1 MRGGAALHGR
11 KGGGAMPR
19 GKRAY
24 RVLLWAVLAALLAL
38 AAFAGWRLW
47 RVYGDAARAAQ
58 LAREMQQTAVSA
70 AGESAAGTDGAE
82 MPAHACPVDFE
93 TLRRDYPAVTAW
105 LTGCGG
111 DIDTPVAQGA
121 DNIYYLDHLP
131 DGTRNML
138 GTAFLDSANS
148 ASFSDDQSFIFGHH
162 MDTGG
167 GVFAPLLRY
176 QKQEY
181 FEKNPTFTLHT
192 PGGCYTAWV
201 FGAFVVQERAYPYV
215 AWVPLCGRDGG
226 ICGAGARAVG
236 YHLAG
241 GTRAG
246 RQGAHIVHLYVE
258 NKRPALCGVREA
270 HPAGVRKSRKAPFRG
285 RERRAAAC
293 AGKQNGR
300 APRPSASLHGA
311 GNTCGGKSAA
321 ACCAAHC

>member
-38 AAFAGWRLW
+38 GGFCRVAAVA
-47 RVYGDAARAAQ
+47 RVRRRGPCG
-58 LAREMQQTAVSA
+58 A
-70 AGESAAGTDGAE
+70 AGAGNAADGRACCPVRARRAPDGAE
-82 MPAHACPVDFE
+82 MPAHACLW
-93 TLRRDYPAVTAW
+93 TLRRCARDYPAVTAW

-215 AWVPLCGRDGG
+215 HEFTSADGMAAFVERVRAQSDIISPVEPAPGDRVLTLCTCTSKTNDLRYVVCAKLIPL
-226 ICGAGARAVG
+226 A
-236 YHLAG
+236 
-241 GTRAG
+241 
-246 RQGAHIVHLYVE
+246 
-258 NKRPALCGVREA
+258 
-270 HPAGVRKSRKAPFRG
+270 
-285 RERRAAAC
+285 
-293 AGKQNGR
+293 
-300 APRPSASLHGA
+300 
-311 GNTCGGKSAA
+311 
-321 ACCAAHC
+321 

>member
-58 LAREMQQTAVSA
+58 LAREMQQTAVPA

-162 MDTGG
+162 MDS
-167 GVFAPLLRY
+167 
-176 QKQEY
+176 
-181 FEKNPTFTLHT
+181 
-192 PGGCYTAWV
+192 
-201 FGAFVVQERAYPYV
+201 
-215 AWVPLCGRDGG
+215 D
-226 ICGAGARAVG
+226 
-236 YHLAG
+236 
-241 GTRAG
+241 
-246 RQGAHIVHLYVE
+246 
-258 NKRPALCGVREA
+258 
-270 HPAGVRKSRKAPFRG
+270 
-285 RERRAAAC
+285 
-293 AGKQNGR
+293 QNQ
-300 APRPSASLHGA
+300 AMSL
-311 GNTCGGKSAA
+311 
-321 ACCAAHC
+321 

>member
-1 MRGGAALHGR
+1 MYNEKLGQYAEMRGGAALHGR

-47 RVYGDAARAAQ
+47 RVYGDAARAVQ

-215 AWVPLCGRDGG
+215 HEFTSADGMAAFVERVRAQSDIISPVKPAPGDRVLTLCTCTSKTNDLRYVVCAKLIPL
-226 ICGAGARAVG
+226 A
-236 YHLAG
+236 
-241 GTRAG
+241 
-246 RQGAHIVHLYVE
+246 
-258 NKRPALCGVREA
+258 
-270 HPAGVRKSRKAPFRG
+270 
-285 RERRAAAC
+285 
-293 AGKQNGR
+293 
-300 APRPSASLHGA
+300 
-311 GNTCGGKSAA
+311 
-321 ACCAAHC
+321 

>member
-58 LAREMQQTAVSA
+58 LAREMQQTARPGANESGLE
-70 AGESAAGTDGAE
+70 AGEANAA
-82 MPAHACPVDFE
+82 AHACPVDFDA
-93 TLRRDYPAVTAW
+93 LRRDYPDVTAW

-111 DIDTPVAQGA
+111 DIDTPVAQAA

-131 DGTRNML
+131 DGGKNML

-148 ASFSDDQSFIFGHH
+148 ASFSDDQSFVFGHH

-176 QKQEY
+176 QEQAY
-181 FEKNPTFTLHT
+181 FEENPTFTLHT
-192 PGGCYTAWV
+192 PEGCYTAWV

-215 AWVPLCGRDGG
+215 HEFASADEITAFVQQVRAQSDIISPVEFAPGDRVLTLCTCTSKTNDLRYVVCAKLTPL
-226 ICGAGARAVG
+226 A
-236 YHLAG
+236 
-241 GTRAG
+241 
-246 RQGAHIVHLYVE
+246 
-258 NKRPALCGVREA
+258 
-270 HPAGVRKSRKAPFRG
+270 
-285 RERRAAAC
+285 
-293 AGKQNGR
+293 
-300 APRPSASLHGA
+300 
-311 GNTCGGKSAA
+311 
-321 ACCAAHC
+321 

>member
-47 RVYGDAARAAQ
+47 RVYGDAARV
-58 LAREMQQTAVSA
+58 AREMQQTAVSA

-215 AWVPLCGRDGG
+215 HEFTSADGMAAFVERVRAQSDIISPVEPAPGDRVLTLCTCTSKTNDLRYVVCAKLIPL
-226 ICGAGARAVG
+226 A
-236 YHLAG
+236 
-241 GTRAG
+241 
-246 RQGAHIVHLYVE
+246 
-258 NKRPALCGVREA
+258 
-270 HPAGVRKSRKAPFRG
+270 
-285 RERRAAAC
+285 
-293 AGKQNGR
+293 
-300 APRPSASLHGA
+300 
-311 GNTCGGKSAA
+311 
-321 ACCAAHC
+321 

>member
-58 LAREMQQTAVSA
+58 LAREMQQTAVPA

-181 FEKNPTFTLHT
+181 FEKKSHVHAAYARRLLH
-192 PGGCYTAWV
+192 G
-201 FGAFVVQERAYPYV
+201 
-215 AWVPLCGRDGG
+215 LG
-226 ICGAGARAVG
+226 IRRVRGTGAGVPIRA
-236 YHLAG
+236 
-241 GTRAG
+241 
-246 RQGAHIVHLYVE
+246 
-258 NKRPALCGVREA
+258 
-270 HPAGVRKSRKAPFRG
+270 
-285 RERRAAAC
+285 
-293 AGKQNGR
+293 
-300 APRPSASLHGA
+300 
-311 GNTCGGKSAA
+311 
-321 ACCAAHC
+321 